1 MANGTGGIIAR
12 NEEGEIVVVLFPF
25 RSVNKGSALLFLPRF
40 FVSLLRRRKRK
51 GSLVARE
58 SLLWL
63 LFPLGNRGGGARTP
77 LLSVLLLLAL
87 SHYFLS
93 FPGCSPLSNPPLAA
107 FENSRGRRYGDFW
120 YVEEEEKVKLENS
133 KSEEKLFLSI
143 PSQEKQKTKRNGKRG
158 KEKGSTKAEQF
169 YKANKKKK
177 ASLSFFLSSI
187 KFSEKNFCS
196 SFLLLL
202 R

>member
-1 MANGTGGIIAR
+1 M
-12 NEEGEIVVVLFPF
+12 VLLPF

-51 GSLVARE
+51 ESLVARE

-63 LFPLGNRGGGARTP
+63 LFPLGNRGGGGTP
-77 LLSVLLLLAL
+77 SLSVLLLLAL

-143 PSQEKQKTKRNGKRG
+143 PSPEKQKTERNGKRRE
-158 KEKGSTKAEQF
+158 EKGSTEAEQF

-177 ASLSFFLSSI
+177 ASLSFFLSST

-196 SFLLLL
+196 SFLLL

>member
-1 MANGTGGIIAR
+1 M
-12 NEEGEIVVVLFPF
+12 VLLPF

-63 LFPLGNRGGGARTP
+63 LFPLGNRGGGRTP
-77 LLSVLLLLAL
+77 PLSVLLLLAL
-87 SHYFLS
+87 SHHFLS

-143 PSQEKQKTKRNGKRG
+143 PSQEKQKTKRNGKRRE
-158 KEKGSTKAEQF
+158 EKGSTEAEQF

-177 ASLSFFLSSI
+177 ASLLSFFPP
-187 KFSEKNFCS
+187 
-196 SFLLLL
+196 
-202 R
+202 

>member
-1 MANGTGGIIAR
+1 M
-12 NEEGEIVVVLFPF
+12 VLLPF

-63 LFPLGNRGGGARTP
+63 LFPLGNRAP
-77 LLSVLLLLAL
+77 LSVLLLLAL

-143 PSQEKQKTKRNGKRG
+143 PSQEKQKTKRNGKRRE
-158 KEKGSTKAEQF
+158 EKGSTEAEQF

-177 ASLSFFLSSI
+177 ASLLSFFPP
-187 KFSEKNFCS
+187 
-196 SFLLLL
+196 
-202 R
+202 